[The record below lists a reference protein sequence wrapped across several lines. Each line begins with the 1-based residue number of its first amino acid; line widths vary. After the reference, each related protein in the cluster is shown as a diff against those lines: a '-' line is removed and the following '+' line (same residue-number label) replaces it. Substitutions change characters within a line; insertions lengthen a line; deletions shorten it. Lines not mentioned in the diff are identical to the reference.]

1 MVPGAASASSAAGI
15 SRPRDGPPLSLGSS
29 AESEKQLVAR
39 AAEQL
44 RQERATFEQARRN
57 EARWFSLR
65 LIMGY
70 AAVALLA
77 AIMFVASYV
86 LFNAED
92 FPLSVVTAAGAA
104 LFVDVLGLLIA
115 VWKIALNPHFYARLE
130 PVTHVRG
137 PDRPDAPDQ
146 ESSGGASSEG

>member
-1 MVPGAASASSAAGI
+1 
-15 SRPRDGPPLSLGSS
+15 
-29 AESEKQLVAR
+29 
-39 AAEQL
+39 
-44 RQERATFEQARRN
+44 
-57 EARWFSLR
+57 
-65 LIMGY
+65 MGY

-104 LFVDVLGLLIA
+104 LFADVLGLLIA

-130 PVTHVRG
+130 PVTHVHA
-137 PDRPDAPDQ
+137 PDRIEAPDQ
-146 ESSGGASSEG
+146 ESSGGASNEEGVTSG